1 MGTTRETGTNMTDQ
15 GGVDHFSGDSESGRQ
30 NPLTCIRGAY
40 TLASPQEVDANE
52 VDRLMIKHFPDT
64 MAEVALSVASRKV
77 SQ

>member
-1 MGTTRETGTNMTDQ
+1 MTDQ

-40 TLASPQEVDANE
+40 TLASPEETNANE
-52 VDRLMIKHFPDT
+52 VDGLMINQFLDT

-77 SQ
+77 LQ